1 MSLDELA
8 QLKCYGFFIDG
19 RYGKFIVFMMGLVD
33 NSL

>member
-8 QLKCYGFFIDG
+8 QLKCYGSILDG
-19 RYGKFIVFMMGLVD
+19 RSGTFLVPMMGLVD